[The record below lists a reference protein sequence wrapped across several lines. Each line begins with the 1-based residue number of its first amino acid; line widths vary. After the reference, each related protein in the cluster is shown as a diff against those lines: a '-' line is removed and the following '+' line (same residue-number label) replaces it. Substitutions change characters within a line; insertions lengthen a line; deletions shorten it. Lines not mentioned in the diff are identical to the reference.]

1 MCKQWGRVGRVQ
13 ARSLKFLRKR
23 TKILNPRRILLLHV
37 NGQKHISNQAYSIYV
52 MFVFPRNEHTL
63 LAYEFFY

>member
-1 MCKQWGRVGRVQ
+1 VQTVGACWEGAGKISQISAQ
-13 ARSLKFLRKR
+13 ADENIQPTQDSFAV
-23 TKILNPRRILLLHV
+23 V